1 MTVLNSQI
9 NEMLNLGVQKMTAS
23 NLPLGVCQRI
33 EQRWSAQIKRL
44 QEERDLKA
52 KAASPDLVDDHEGGA
67 LVAAIE
73 WGKQRDR

>member
-1 MTVLNSQI
+1 MS
-9 NEMLNLGVQKMTAS
+9 AS

-52 KAASPDLVDDHEGGA
+52 RAAAPDANDDHTSIA
-67 LVAAIE
+67 PVDIVQ
-73 WGKQRDR
+73 WGKQRDH

>member
-1 MTVLNSQI
+1 MS
-9 NEMLNLGVQKMTAS
+9 AS

-33 EQRWSAQIKRL
+33 EQRWTAQLKRL

-52 KAASPDLVDDHEGGA
+52 KVASPELVDEREGGA
-67 LVAAIE
+67 LVGVVE

>member
-1 MTVLNSQI
+1 
-9 NEMLNLGVQKMTAS
+9 MLNLGVQKMSAS

-33 EQRWSAQIKRL
+33 EQRWTAQIKRL

-52 KAASPDLVDDHEGGA
+52 KVTSPELVDDHEGGA
-67 LVAAIE
+67 LVDVVD

>member
-1 MTVLNSQI
+1 MS
-9 NEMLNLGVQKMTAS
+9 AS

-33 EQRWSAQIKRL
+33 EQRWTAQIKRL

-52 KAASPDLVDDHEGGA
+52 KATSPELVDEQEGAA
-67 LVAAIE
+67 LVGVVE